1 MHSTF
6 DFPGGGEVQNGGRDL
21 QQHPRHSGGAVDQAR
36 ADSVEDSPCQHL
48 TRPELAGADS
58 GEEKACHHPT
68 RLSTELKLTVW
79 KSHLA
84 NTRLAVYHA
93 SF

>member
-1 MHSTF
+1 M
-6 DFPGGGEVQNGGRDL
+6 
-21 QQHPRHSGGAVDQAR
+21 DQAR
-36 ADSVEDSPCQHL
+36 ADSVEETN
-48 TRPELAGADS
+48 TRLALDKSRQCGDITN
-58 GEEKACHHPT
+58 T
-68 RLSTELKLTVW
+68 RLSTELELTVW